1 MEGKYNMIRVYK
13 SSIEKFYILS
23 KDNADIYH
31 YGKLSVGQT
40 LISGFDSVEKFTSI
54 DAFESKLMDLSLYEE
69 YLENKENE

>member
-40 LISGFDSVEKFTSI
+40 LISGFDNAEKFTSI
-54 DAFESKLMDLSLYEE
+54 DIFESKLMELGLYEE
-69 YLENKENE
+69 YLQNKEDE

>member
-1 MEGKYNMIRVYK
+1 MIRVYK

-40 LISGFDSVEKFTSI
+40 LISGFDGVEKFTSI
-54 DAFESKLMDLSLYEE
+54 DTFESKLMELGLYEE
-69 YLENKENE
+69 YLQNKEDE